1 MHRQRGWIIA
11 AGFLFAVIVFLVHSI
26 HSTYMRDDEE
36 IAMRVTRGD
45 LAFAVWYQAEQDVH
59 PPLWFSTFWLWR
71 QAVGDGEFTSRV
83 YSVFLTALTLA
94 LVYRIGRAWFGAPSY
109 GWFAIAALGCNAYFV
124 IYALEIRPYALIM
137 LVASASML
145 AFWHWLHAKTWRSA
159 LLYGLTVALML
170 YLHYF
175 MAFLVVAQIVYWIIW
190 SVTRPR
196 GQGEHLVGA
205 TCQVAPTEN
214 ATVEKFTN
222 TRQVKAAR
230 NHRGGVS
237 ARDSLRQFIGA
248 LALALL
254 LWLPWLPIFVN
265 QVDKLSSIE
274 SASGQ
279 ARGAAGIGTT
289 TQATSAE
296 AILDLLNLASSGQPF
311 LLILVIGV
319 GVMLFVYRRSAT
331 SERTG
336 QRRAPTRNRHAAYGL
351 ALAWGVGVPVLAL
364 LFNLVVAVYTPR
376 YVSYLVIG
384 LGIAVGAALAALP
397 SRWRWA
403 ALALFVTLSSLSLSM
418 QLPRDRVPFR
428 ALLQQ
433 VSAAAKPGDA
443 LLLDHADLGNNV
455 LRWQVARYLKPEL
468 WRSRSED
475 PAQIPN
481 ARRIWFVTAE
491 WFNPAVQETFRRIEA
506 THPLQQVVGK
516 CDRDWCYLLQL
527 LEGAP
532 WNSPQVFG
540 DHMAF
545 WGADVDAISPQSI
558 NARLWWRVETAPPIN
573 YSIGLHL
580 LDANGALIAQNDG
593 PIRDFGIQ
601 AVETSAMQPG
611 KLYMDRRTITL
622 PNNFVGD
629 AELSLVV
636 YDAQTGERLRLADG
650 ADALRLKTLALP

>member
-1 MHRQRGWIIA
+1 MHRHRGWIIA
-11 AGFLFAVIVFLVHSI
+11 LCFLFAVATFLIHSI
-26 HSTYMRDDEE
+26 HNTYMRDDEE

-45 LAFAVWYQAEQDVH
+45 LDFAVWYQAEQDVH

-71 QAVGDGEFTSRV
+71 QAVGDGEFTSRI
-83 YSVFLTALTLA
+83 YSIYLTVLTLA
-94 LVYRIGRAWFGAPSY
+94 LVYRIGRSWFGAPRY

-145 AFWHWLHAKTWRSA
+145 AFWHWLNAQTWRSA
-159 LLYGLTVALML
+159 LLYGLTVALTL

-175 MAFLVVAQIVYWIIW
+175 MTFLVAAQTLY
-190 SVTRPR
+190 
-196 GQGEHLVGA
+196 
-205 TCQVAPTEN
+205 
-214 ATVEKFTN
+214 
-222 TRQVKAAR
+222 
-230 NHRGGVS
+230 
-237 ARDSLRQFIGA
+237 GA
-248 LALALL
+248 LGMMRNAGNRHLGGDSAMSLQPNAHVPLRRVDLPLQYLGAVGLALL

-265 QVDKLSSIE
+265 QVNKLISIE

-289 TQATSAE
+289 TQATSPE
-296 AILDLLNLASSGQPF
+296 AILGLLNLASSGQPF
-311 LLILVIGV
+311 LLLAVIGIGMV
-319 GVMLFVYRRSAT
+319 VLVY
-331 SERTG
+331 ERTWQCHAPTG
-336 QRRAPTRNRHAAYGL
+336 IQQRRAAYHL
-351 ALAWGVGVPVLAL
+351 ALAWGLGVPVLAL
-364 LFNLVVAVYTPR
+364 LVNLVVAVYTPR

-384 LGIAVGAALAALP
+384 LGIAVGAALAVLP
-397 SRWRWA
+397 PRWRWSG
-403 ALALFVTLSSLSLSM
+403 LAVFVTLNMIGLPT

-428 ALLQQ
+428 ALFQQ
-433 VSAAAKPGDA
+433 VSAAAQPGDA

-455 LRWQVARYLKPEL
+455 LHWQVARYLTPDL

-475 PAQIPN
+475 PAQIPD

-491 WFNPAVQETFRRIEA
+491 WFNPAVEETFRRVES

-532 WNSPQVFG
+532 WDSPQTFG
-540 DHMAF
+540 EHMAF
-545 WGADVDAISPQSI
+545 WGIDIDAVSADSI
-558 NARLWWRVETAPPIN
+558 DVRLWWRVEAAPPIN

-593 PIRDFGIQ
+593 PIRDFGVQ
-601 AVETSAMQPG
+601 VVETSTMQPG
-611 KLYMDRRTITL
+611 KLYMDRRTVTP
-622 PNNFVGD
+622 PNNIVGD

-636 YDAQTGERLRLADG
+636 YDAQTGERLRLAEG
-650 ADALRLKTLALP
+650 IDALRLKTLTLP